1 MEKRKTKVVDEI
13 VKDKKSPTFA
23 AVFEKTLK
31 AASLRKIDI
40 RNKNNSY
47 TPRVR
52 QKYFSFIFISYF
64 KKL

>member
-31 AASLRKIDI
+31 AAQVTYNEENGKW
-40 RNKNNSY
+40 
-47 TPRVR
+47 T
-52 QKYFSFIFISYF
+52 
-64 KKL
+64 